1 MQRLDSWFYTVDVHG
16 LWHSSEGDSCCTCML
31 SAFMPRWPE
40 CSVPGP
46 VIVVVVVSVH
56 GCKAAAVIIKVG
68 WKAWVH
74 GWVSL
79 SHTKTHR
86 LATTESTHL
95 FLNENLWHVLEKT
108 AALWFFSYQYFTYN
122 YCNLC
127 HVRCFSSSKLKA
139 V

>member
-56 GCKAAAVIIKVG
+56 GCELQSCSRDHKSRLKSMSTWLG
-68 WKAWVH
+68 L
-74 GWVSL
+74 SL
-79 SHTKTHR
+79 THKD
-86 LATTESTHL
+86 SHL